1 MDKINIHNLSGKC
14 LAAMP
19 GTEGSFAKALVYVC
33 SHSEE
38 GAMGFIVNKPYTNVS
53 FNELSFDLLF
63 GKSSNQIIP
72 IFQGGPLEREKGF
85 IIHDDSYK
93 DSSCLSMGD
102 GIRIS
107 SSPDILQHIATGMG
121 PERFLIALGY
131 AGWAPGQLEA
141 EISQNMW
148 MITPATQ
155 EIIFHTQV
163 EDKWSM
169 ALSSLGINETN
180 LTIPLGHS

>member
-1 MDKINIHNLSGKC
+1 
-14 LAAMP
+14 
-19 GTEGSFAKALVYVC
+19 
-33 SHSEE
+33 
-38 GAMGFIVNKPYTNVS
+38 
-53 FNELSFDLLF
+53 
-63 GKSSNQIIP
+63 
-72 IFQGGPLEREKGF
+72 
-85 IIHDDSYK
+85 
-93 DSSCLSMGD
+93 MGD

-107 SSPDILQHIATGMG
+107 SSPDILQHSATGMG

-180 LTIPLGHS
+180 LTTPLGHS